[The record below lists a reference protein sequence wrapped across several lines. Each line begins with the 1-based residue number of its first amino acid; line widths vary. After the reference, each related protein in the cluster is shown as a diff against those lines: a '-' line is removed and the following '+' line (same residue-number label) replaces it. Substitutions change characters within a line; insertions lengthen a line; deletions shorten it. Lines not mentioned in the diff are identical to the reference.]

1 MSSCLP
7 LTGPELVDCAK
18 ANAGAGAS
26 IAAERCGYG
35 QDVAAFQS
43 ALKSA
48 GAEMAVD
55 IESLADLVTPPP
67 QVTVQGG
74 KSIAPETCSDL

>member
-1 MSSCLP
+1 MSSPFP

-18 ANAGAGAS
+18 ANAADGAD

-35 QDVAAFQS
+35 QDVAAFQA

-48 GAEMAVD
+48 CADMAVD
-55 IESLADLVTPPP
+55 IESITDLITP
-67 QVTVQGG
+67 QQRVMTQGG
-74 KSIAPETCSDL
+74 QSIAPDTYSDL

>member
-1 MSSCLP
+1 MSSSFP

-18 ANAGAGAS
+18 ANAAAGAS

-43 ALKSA
+43 ALQSA
-48 GAEMAVD
+48 CAKMAVD
-55 IESLADLVTPPP
+55 IESLADLVTPQQ
-67 QVTVQGG
+67 QVMVQGG
-74 KSIAPETCSDL
+74 KSIAPETYSDL